1 MTIKSG
7 TCGYVPLEFTDQEM
21 RSRLE
26 SILFKD
32 ALKQLRLDAL
42 NAKHRLNKRRQAF
55 KANLKSHKAQEN
67 K

>member
-1 MTIKSG
+1 M
-7 TCGYVPLEFTDQEM
+7 E
-21 RSRLE
+21 SRLE
-26 SILFKD
+26 TCLFKD

-42 NAKHRLNKRRQAF
+42 NAKHRLNQRRQAF